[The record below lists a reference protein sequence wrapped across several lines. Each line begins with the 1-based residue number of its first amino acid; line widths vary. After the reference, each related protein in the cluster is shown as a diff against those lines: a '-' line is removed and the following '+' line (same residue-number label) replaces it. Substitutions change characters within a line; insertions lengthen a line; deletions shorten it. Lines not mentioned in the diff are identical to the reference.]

1 MRYVLATS
9 IRESAENAVKV
20 ILDEAEA
27 RKYDPPV
34 PHEVIAELEYIIS
47 ITSEHGE

>member
-1 MRYVLATS
+1 MYYVLATS
-9 IRESAENAVKV
+9 IRESAENALKV
-20 ILDEAEA
+20 LFDEAEQ

-47 ITSEHGE
+47 ITSENGE